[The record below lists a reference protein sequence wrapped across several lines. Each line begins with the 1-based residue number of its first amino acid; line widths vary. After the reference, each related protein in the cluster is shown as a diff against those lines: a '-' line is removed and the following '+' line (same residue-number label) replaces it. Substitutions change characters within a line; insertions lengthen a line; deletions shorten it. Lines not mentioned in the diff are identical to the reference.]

1 MLKHAKRRGLA
12 IAVGA
17 ACGLATQAHAGEIEI
32 YGKLY
37 PELTRVWLTGATAKG
52 TPVSTLTSTPA
63 GTPDI
68 AATAMESPNSR
79 LGFRSVES
87 LGGNLKVFF
96 QLEMG
101 FGMDTG
107 LNSTEV
113 GGLFSRD
120 TFVGIGGDFGTVRLG
135 SMDTVYKNLGDTM
148 SYLGISSGNFMSTS
162 NILSKPGIGT
172 SSAASFH
179 LRRPNSLVYETPE
192 AGGFQALFDWS
203 LGEVPGDTSKN
214 AVYSAGV
221 KYEAGPLYAAVAWE
235 RHNDLFGGSKNIAS
249 TLRNDSNPL
258 AKSRDTAVRLTGQYK
273 FGKGTRAEVNW
284 AHIEYKE
291 TGGAIGKFSEYK
303 HNAWSIAGEQK
314 FGAVTLTG
322 SYGRGTA
329 GSCALVGTAPCNTN
343 GLDGEMVNLGAGYS
357 FSKRTMVFV
366 FASYMGN
373 DRSATYSNYLS
384 GKPAAGQ
391 DIKTAALGIVHSF

>member
-1 MLKHAKRRGLA
+1 MLKHAKRRSLA
-12 IAVGA
+12 IAVSA
-17 ACGLATQAHAGEIEI
+17 ACGIAAPVHAEGIEI

-52 TPVSTLTSTPA
+52 TPVSTLTAAPA
-63 GTPDI
+63 G
-68 AATAMESPNSR
+68 AADVNSTAMESPNSR
-79 LGFRSVES
+79 LGFRASEP

-101 FGMDTG
+101 FSMDTG

-120 TFVGIGGDFGTVRLG
+120 TFIGLAGDFGTVRLG

-148 SYLGISSGNFMSTS
+148 SFLGISSGNFMSTS

-179 LRRPNSLVYETPE
+179 LRRPNSIVYETPE
-192 AGGFQALFDWS
+192 FGGFQALLDYS
-203 LGEVPGDTSKN
+203 LGEVANDASKG
-214 AVYSAGV
+214 VVISTGV
-221 KYEAGPLYAAVAWE
+221 KYEAGPLYAAVAYE

-249 TLRNDSNPL
+249 ALRNDSNAL
-258 AKSRDTAVRLTGQYK
+258 ASSRDSAVRLTAQYR
-273 FGKGTRAEVNW
+273 FGKGTRVEGNFARLQ
-284 AHIEYKE
+284 YKE
-291 TGGAIGKFSEYK
+291 TGGAVGKFQEYR
-303 HNAWSIAGEQK
+303 HNAWSIAGEHK
-314 FGAVTLTG
+314 INAVTLVA
-322 SYGRGTA
+322 SYGQGTA
-329 GSCALVGTAPCNTN
+329 GSCSLVGNVACNTN

-357 FSKRTMVFV
+357 LSKRTLLFAV
-366 FASYMGN
+366 ASYMGN

-391 DIKTAALGIVHSF
+391 DIKTLALGISHSF